1 MIKRSILTKNSSTFF
16 KSIKNK
22 KVSGNIHNL
31 RRLKMSKIVLFIVM
45 CFVALFMLVPFFW
58 SFSTSLKTVGEVFE
72 YPPKWI
78 PQSIHWENYS
88 QVWEV
93 IPFGRYLLNS
103 TIVSVMVTILTLL
116 TASLAAYAF
125 ARLKFRGR
133 DFIFMLYLGTMMIPN
148 QVTMIPNF
156 IFIKLL
162 GWTDTYTGLI
172 LPNVFT
178 ALGVFLLRQFFMT
191 IPKEYEDAA
200 KIDGASRFH
209 IYLHVILPL
218 SIPALSTLAVFTF
231 VFQWNNLMWPLIV
244 VNKDAM
250 KTLTLGLASF
260 QGMYSTNW
268 SLLMAAAVMGIIP
281 SFAIFVLGQKYLI
294 KGITL
299 SGIKG

>member
-1 MIKRSILTKNSSTFF
+1 
-16 KSIKNK
+16 
-22 KVSGNIHNL
+22 
-31 RRLKMSKIVLFIVM
+31 M
-45 CFVALFMLVPFFW
+45 CVVALFMLVPFFW
-58 SFSTSLKTVGEVFE
+58 SFSTSVKTAGEVFE

-93 IPFGRYLLNS
+93 APFGRYLLNS
-103 TIVSVMVTILTLL
+103 TVVSVMVTILTLL

-133 DFIFMLYLGTMMIPN
+133 DFIFMLYLGTMMIPS

-156 IFIKLL
+156 ILIKLL

-218 SIPALSTLAVFTF
+218 SIPALSTLAIFTF

-244 VNKDAM
+244 VNKDLM
-250 KTLTLGLASF
+250 KTLTLGLATF